1 MFHFYVNLPEVKPQY
16 ILKILIHHL
25 SQVGII
31 KLLGI
36 NQPPTHRKNVL
47 AILKC
52 VSPPQLMYRGGVINP
67 DSPQGKFCFLCH
79 IRSHAL
85 NTAPFKSHTELWVI
99 KHVFFFISPL
109 AKKGHELE
117 SGPIYLSIFVYLSI
131 YLSIYIS
138 TYLPWVDL
146 Q

>member
-52 VSPPQLMYRGGVINP
+52 VSPPPINVLGGVIQTPHRENP
-67 DSPQGKFCFLCH
+67 DFFCH

-85 NTAPFKSHTELWVI
+85 NTPPFKSHTEL
-99 KHVFFFISPL
+99 
-109 AKKGHELE
+109 
-117 SGPIYLSIFVYLSI
+117 
-131 YLSIYIS
+131 
-138 TYLPWVDL
+138 
-146 Q
+146 